1 MNPIEYSKR
10 IENLRS
16 LASKLAFSP
25 AGAMPP
31 MDPTMMGG
39 QPPMD
44 PAMMAGQAPMDPAM
58 MGGAVPPMDPAM
70 MGGQPP
76 MDPAMMAA
84 QPPMDPAMMGGQP
97 PMDPA
102 MMGGA
107 PSDPTTMEL
116 MDMVQGIGY
125 MLVQICKRLDIPL
138 NKEEQEANAENAMLG
153 DDQQALLNAEQAEQ
167 DAQDQVLSDQA
178 DAAVTENDPGYLQDT
193 LNRFNQ
199 A

>member
-1 MNPIEYSKR
+1 MNPTEYSKR
-10 IENLRS
+10 IENLRL
-16 LASKLAFSP
+16 LANKLAFSP

-31 MDPTMMGG
+31 MDPAMMGG
-39 QPPMD
+39 QPM
-44 PAMMAGQAPMDPAM
+44 
-58 MGGAVPPMDPAM
+58 PPMDPAM

-76 MDPAMMAA
+76 MDPAMMA
-84 QPPMDPAMMGGQP
+84 GQP

-107 PSDPTTMEL
+107 APMPPMDPAMAGAPMDPAMMGAPMDPAMTGAAPSDPATMEL
-116 MDMVQGIGY
+116 MDMIQGIGY